1 MTSTTFMLAAL
12 AALGWGLAIGF
23 WLGSSRATD
32 TEFEDF

>member
-1 MTSTTFMLAAL
+1 MTTTTLILAAL

-23 WLGSSRATD
+23 WLGSSQATD